1 MDIRESLDKQKAA
14 MAELSAQIKAIEQN
28 DIIDENQKLT
38 EHCEKLTARCEKAER
53 SQQTISAENA
63 SLKTALFEQYYNEKL
78 QLVAKYQ
85 KQLEIYFA
93 SGVAGEQDRL
103 TALGHDIK
111 LRINELWA
119 DLRRNHVDLSDE
131 IFAKLA
137 DLKDEAHAKIAIASA
152 MLPLPQSGALTDAE
166 KAEYEQLRQEAL
178 SDEQI
183 VQLSKKNNLERI
195 IGLNLLNIVGVI
207 LIIIGVIALG
217 QFAYLRM
224 GDVFRGM
231 MLFALGAVFL
241 AAGELINRK
250 KPNIFSLGITAGGVG
265 ILYAALAVSYF
276 ALGIMNMY
284 VALAVCVAVTALA
297 FFLSTRYN
305 TQILLTIALV
315 GGYLPIFSI
324 GPTRALLFSMMGY
337 FVLLNLLALFLSFR
351 RKWTVASFVGM
362 GLNIIGTIYVS
373 SLVSGGHPL
382 AERVVETVYVA
393 FAILIY
399 TAIPLLGTYAAK
411 TGFRKSDVILLCVNT
426 FFGSIIMFLN
436 INGAGWSGFLGLT
449 SALFAALYL
458 ALGYVIT
465 RKFANAKPMNTLFY
479 ITGLIFCV
487 LFVPLQFDYYRQIV
501 FGWLIQGTALAV
513 YGIVKEHR
521 YIKLSGFIVSGLAV
535 FLAGF
540 GVVVDLGW
548 GRWWLTAIRNHQ
560 WEYLAVTAAAVL
572 IMAAF
577 VYKKTLNSTPQK
589 TFKYCTAVNLWL
601 YALFLLDRIDLTYA
615 SGPYWL
621 DISYLNTAMMMVA
634 SLIFAIVYPRIRIL
648 LDSGMK
654 IISAGLCGIGVFGIL
669 MLNITSTPTTWAIS
683 EHISFADGYSAWIV
697 AVATVILIAV
707 GAIGAFAVYDLAR
720 RAALGRI
727 FGVQYLPLMVSA
739 YIVVIFTIN
748 LINAYGLSFASF
760 WISVVYVLTA
770 LLWTVIGFM
779 KRYVLLR
786 RFGLGLALLSVA
798 KLFIIDLAA
807 LTQAFRI
814 LSYFILGA
822 ILIAISYVYQHFSKR
837 LELSVTKDE
846 Q

>member
-1 MDIRESLDKQKAA
+1 MDIRESLEKQKAA
-14 MAELSAQIKAIEQN
+14 LAELSAQIEAIEQN

-38 EHCEKLTARCEKAER
+38 EHCEKLAARCENAER
-53 SQQTISAENA
+53 SQQTVSAENA
-63 SLKTALFEQYYNEKL
+63 RLKTALYEQYYNEKL
-78 QLVAKYQ
+78 RLVTKYQ
-85 KQLEIYFA
+85 QQLEIYFSSEA
-93 SGVAGEQDRL
+93 AGEQDRL
-103 TALGHDIK
+103 TALGRNIEA
-111 LRINELWA
+111 RINELWE
-119 DLRRNHVDLSDE
+119 DLRKNHVDLSDE
-131 IFAKLA
+131 IFTKLTA
-137 DLKDEAHAKIAIASA
+137 LKDEAHVKIVIASA
-152 MLPLPQSGALTDAE
+152 MLPRGDVLTDTE
-166 KAEYEQLRQEAL
+166 KAEYERLKEEAL

-183 VQLSKKNNLERI
+183 AQLSKKNNLERI

-231 MLFALGAVFL
+231 MLFVLGAVFL
-241 AAGELINRK
+241 AAGEIINRK

-284 VALAVCVAVTALA
+284 AALAVCVAVTALA

-351 RKWTVASFVGM
+351 RKWTVASFVGL

-373 SLVSGGHPL
+373 TLVSGGHPL
-382 AERVVETVYVA
+382 TERVVETVYVT

-426 FFGSIIMFLN
+426 FFGSLIMFLN

-465 RKFANAKPMNTLFY
+465 RKFENAKPMNTLFY
-479 ITGLIFCV
+479 ITGLVFFV
-487 LFVPLQFDYYRQIV
+487 LFVPLQFDYYRQVV
-501 FGWLIQGTALAV
+501 FGWLVQGTALTV
-513 YGIVKEHR
+513 YGIAKEHR
-521 YIKLSGFIVSGLAV
+521 YVKLSGFITNGLAL
-535 FLAGF
+535 FLVCS

-548 GRWWLTAIRNHQ
+548 GRLWLTAIRNHQ
-560 WEYLAVTAAAVL
+560 WEYLAVTAASVI

-577 VYKKTLNSTPQK
+577 IYKKTINSALQK
-589 TFKYCTAVNLWL
+589 TFKYCAAVNLWL
-601 YALFLLDRIDLTYA
+601 YVLFLIDRIGLLYA
-615 SGPYWL
+615 SGPHWL
-621 DISYLNTAMMMVA
+621 AIEYLNTALIMTVT
-634 SLIFAIVYPRIRIL
+634 LIFAVIYPRIRLL
-648 LDSGMK
+648 LDSGME
-654 IISAGLCGIGVFGIL
+654 IISASLGGIGIFGIL
-669 MLNITSTPTTWAIS
+669 MLNLTSAPTTWTIS
-683 EHISFADGYSAWIV
+683 EHITFADGYSAWIV

-707 GAIGAFAVYDLAR
+707 GVIGAFSVYDLAR
-720 RAALGRI
+720 RAALGRVL
-727 FGVQYLPLMVSA
+727 GVQYLPLMVSA

-748 LINAYGLSFASF
+748 LIRAYGLSFTSF
-760 WISVVYVLTA
+760 WISVVYVVTA
-770 LLWTVIGFM
+770 LLWTIIGFM

-798 KLFIIDLAA
+798 KLFLIDLAA

-822 ILIAISYVYQHFSKR
+822 ILIAISYVYQYFSKR
-837 LELSVTKDE
+837 LDLPVTKDE